1 LVLRLLALYLIVDA
15 LPFLISVK
23 ELYPHPSSYCSAL
36 GFERVG
42 ATELRHSNPHKLIL
56 HYSLVFEVLQ
66 KMQRLV

>member
-1 LVLRLLALYLIVDA
+1 LVFEPLRHRFALKI
-15 LPFLISVK
+15 
-23 ELYPHPSSYCSAL
+23 LYPHPSSYCSAL